1 MTTPYPDAD
10 AFLHKDAQLNGF
22 RPERYLLEQHA
33 NRLLGAMKARGLGAP
48 DLVTFTRTFRLA
60 GDDERARE
68 ELCLGLYWPA
78 VAHYKEFMV
87 RIRPGG
93 LAHCVAHEEDEW
105 EETADERVL
114 FKVLEAR
121 QARQRAQV

>member
-1 MTTPYPDAD
+1 
-10 AFLHKDAQLNGF
+10 
-22 RPERYLLEQHA
+22 
-33 NRLLGAMKARGLGAP
+33 
-48 DLVTFTRTFRLA
+48 
-60 GDDERARE
+60 
-68 ELCLGLYWPA
+68 
-78 VAHYKEFMV
+78 MV

-121 QARQRAQV
+121 QASRQQQLRNNV

>member
-1 MTTPYPDAD
+1 MAYPDAD
-10 AFLHKDAQLNGF
+10 AHLSKDAQLYGRSCDHYF
-22 RPERYLLEQHA
+22 LAQHA
-33 NRLLGAMKARGLGAP
+33 NLLLGKMKTHGLRAP
-48 DLVTFTRTFRLA
+48 DLVTFTRAFRLS
-60 GDDERARE
+60 DDRTRE

-78 VAHYKEFMV
+78 VANYKEFMV

-93 LAHCVAHEEDEW
+93 LAHCVAHETDEW

-121 QARQRAQV
+121 QARQSVTK